1 MWAVLLS
8 LMRSFLFFCSV
19 PRMFLSDGKRQ
30 GVCVT
35 IRHRRTTARHQFVHS
50 CRVCLWSSSAD
61 PHTASSSQP
70 SLYSSFPSQLFFPV
84 SHLYFNS
91 QSNPRRSVW
100 QNAMLSSLRMPSL
113 AASFCH
119 APVFFSFIPKL
130 LWSPPPHC
138 PAGVCH
144 LRLQQ
149 HWHREVRRPPG
160 DQVQNEGAGPQLQ
173 SEMEH

>member
-1 MWAVLLS
+1 MWAVLFS
-8 LMRSFLFFCSV
+8 LMWSFLFFCSV

-30 GVCVT
+30 GVCVP
-35 IRHRRTTARHQFVHS
+35 IRHRRTTAQHQFVHL
-50 CRVCLWSSSAD
+50 CCVCLWSSSAD

-70 SLYSSFPSQLFFPV
+70 SLFFNFPSQLFPV
-84 SHLYFNS
+84 LNLYFNS
-91 QSNPRRSVW
+91 QSNLRWSVW
-100 QNAMLSSLRMPSL
+100 QNVMLSSLSMLSL
-113 AASFCH
+113 AASFRH
-119 APVFFSFIPKL
+119 APFIFFIPKP

-160 DQVQNEGAGPQLQ
+160 DQVQNEWARP
-173 SEMEH
+173 